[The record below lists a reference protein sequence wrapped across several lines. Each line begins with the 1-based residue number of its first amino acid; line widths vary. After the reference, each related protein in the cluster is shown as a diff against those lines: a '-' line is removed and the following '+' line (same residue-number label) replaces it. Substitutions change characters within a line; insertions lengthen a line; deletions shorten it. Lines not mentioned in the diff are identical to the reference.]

1 MNTKNSISP
10 HLVRFDAIGSS
21 ELGYVTTVQH
31 PDNLLFVIKRVYW
44 TYFTPHNVERGNHAH
59 RKLHQ
64 VIVAVSGFIR
74 FKIEDFNGQITE
86 FVLDNPNTG
95 LYLPPMHW
103 RTIHFSHNAVLLC
116 LASEEY
122 HADDYIRDYS
132 RFKEL
137 SLDYYPT
144 S

>member
-1 MNTKNSISP
+1 MDISTSLSP
-10 HLVRFDAIGSS
+10 CLIQFNAIGSS
-21 ELGYVTTVQH
+21 ELGYITAVQY
-31 PDNLLFVIKRVYW
+31 PKDLPFVIKRVYW

-59 RKLHQ
+59 RYLHQ
-64 VIVAVSGFIR
+64 VIIAVSGIIKFT
-74 FKIEDFNGQITE
+74 IEGINGNKSE

-122 HADDYIRDYS
+122 HADDYIRDYNEYKKS
-132 RFKEL
+132 I
-137 SLDYYPT
+137 S
-144 S
+144 